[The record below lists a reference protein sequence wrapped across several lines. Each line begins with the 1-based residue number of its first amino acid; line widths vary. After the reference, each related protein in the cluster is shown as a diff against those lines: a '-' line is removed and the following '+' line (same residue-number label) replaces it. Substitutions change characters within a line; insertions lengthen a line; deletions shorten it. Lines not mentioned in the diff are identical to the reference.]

1 MATVGAGVAHIFD
14 WAMRIDLLLGGAGLM
29 GTAIFYLLV
38 EIIHFQ
44 PVYAPTLGRVR
55 WLRCCWIAL
64 FLLAGA
70 ALILVAAT
78 TAPDTLL
85 HTLPFTPC
93 WVILAPLLAP
103 CLLVLLR
110 SALDELRRAIISR
123 QWQKAAS

>member
-1 MATVGAGVAHIFD
+1 MAAVGAGVAHIFG

-85 HTLPFTPC
+85 HTLPFTPL
-93 WVILAPLLAP
+93 WVIHAPLLALG
-103 CLLVLLR
+103 LLVLR
-110 SALDELRRAIISR
+110 RNALDELRRTAFWR
-123 QWQKAAS
+123 RLR